1 MVSSF
6 ENFDSKFH
14 LLTYKPHQNESRVGE
29 NCGLKS
35 NLGNMVIYQ
44 ILDYKLFVTQHREKK
59 KWNKSENKFNFF

>member
-44 ILDYKLFVTQHREKK
+44 ILDYKLFVT
-59 KWNKSENKFNFF
+59 